1 MAMIKKTYVA
11 LFIVLILSAY
21 SLGTIRGTV
30 RGVVTDKQG
39 NPLVGV
45 TVTISNVNYTSINY
59 VVKTNDKG
67 EYFQMGLQPD
77 YYAIKAE
84 IDGYLPAMVEKRI
97 PMQVTTVVDIEMEE
111 GTYFVGGKSP
121 GEDDYQEALAKF
133 DEGDYEAS
141 AQALLRAMEKEPFEP
156 NYPNNLGVVYTK
168 MEKYDEAIKAYQK
181 MIEIQPE
188 SYTANKKIGEI
199 YGMLQEYEKAAPY
212 YQKAVDLSP
221 NDPDAFYNLGACAM
235 NLRDLPGAKG
245 SFSKAI
251 ELQPDF
257 AAAYYQLGM
266 VHVNQNNKEDAV
278 KNLEKFLELAPEDTN
293 APVAKQL
300 VEYLKK

>member
-1 MAMIKKTYVA
+1 
-11 LFIVLILSAY
+11 
-21 SLGTIRGTV
+21 V
-30 RGVVTDKQG
+30 RGVVKDKQG
-39 NPLVGV
+39 NPLEGV

-77 YYAIKAE
+77 YYSIKAE
-84 IDGYLPAMVEKRI
+84 KDGFLPAMVEKRI

-111 GTYFVGGKSP
+111 GQYFVGGKSP
-121 GEDDYQEALAKF
+121 GEEDYQEALAKF
-133 DEGDYEAS
+133 DAGDYEAS
-141 AQALLRAMEKEPFEP
+141 VQALLRAIEKEPFEP
-156 NYPNNLGVVYTK
+156 IYPSNLGVVYMK
-168 MEKYDEAIKAYQK
+168 MEKYEESIEAYKK
-181 MIEIQPE
+181 MLDIQPE
-188 SYTANKKIGEI
+188 SYTANKQIGEI
-199 YGMLQEYEKAAPY
+199 YGILQDYEQAAPY
-212 YQKAVDLSP
+212 YQKAVELSP
-221 NDPDAFYNLGACAM
+221 NDPDAFYNLGACSM
-235 NLRDLPGAKG
+235 NLRDLPVAKE

-278 KNLEKFLELAPEDTN
+278 KNLEKFLELAPEDAN